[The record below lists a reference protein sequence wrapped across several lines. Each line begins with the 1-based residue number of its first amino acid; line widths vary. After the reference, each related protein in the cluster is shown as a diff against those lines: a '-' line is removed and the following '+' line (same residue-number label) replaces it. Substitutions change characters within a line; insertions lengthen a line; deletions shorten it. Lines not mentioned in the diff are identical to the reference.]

1 MNRRA
6 MLAALLGG
14 TFLAAGGRARAA
26 APRRVIVL
34 DWGLAELTLA
44 IGVVPVGM
52 ANTPGF
58 RRNFTAC
65 PVPDSVVDLG
75 LMFQP
80 NMELMLALKPD
91 LIVITPAHAPMRGAL
106 ERIAPTVTLGMF
118 RASATP
124 YTAACEETMRLAHLY
139 GCAPQGEAAVAR
151 SRRAVAQARARLDA
165 LPAHAATIYLAR
177 FVDESHLRVFG
188 AHSLFGELLAQ
199 LGLRNAWGGANGAAV
214 AMTGFDALD
223 ADPRATLVYVK
234 PLPALT
240 AAMMQTSR
248 IWQAMPFAR
257 AGRMTGMA
265 EVPPE
270 GGILSAAYF
279 AGALVDALSKLS
291 ADGEPAQGVARP
303 GRLAGNA
310 SAGNASAGN
319 ASAGNASAGNA
330 WARNA
335 SPPTERSPQT
345 AEAA

>member
-14 TFLAAGGRARAA
+14 AFLSFGVRARAA

-44 IGVVPVGM
+44 LGVLPVGM

-65 PVPDSVVDLG
+65 SVPASVVDLG

-80 NMELMLALKPD
+80 NMELMLSLKPD
-91 LIVITPAHAPMRGAL
+91 LIVITPAHASMRGAL

-118 RASATP
+118 RASPTP
-124 YTAACEETMRLAHLY
+124 YTAACEETMRLARLF
-139 GCAPQGEAAVAR
+139 GRETQGEAAVMQ
-151 SRRAVAQARARLDA
+151 SQRAIDAARARLDA
-165 LPAHAATIYLAR
+165 LPAASRARAAPVYLTR
-177 FVDESHLRVFG
+177 FIDESHLRVFG
-188 AHSLFGELLAQ
+188 THSLFGELLAR
-199 LGLRNAWGGANGAAV
+199 LGLRNAWGRANGAAAS
-214 AMTGFDALD
+214 AMIGFDALD

-234 PLPALT
+234 PLPAMT
-240 AAMMQTSR
+240 ATMMQTSR
-248 IWQAMPFAR
+248 VWQAMPFAG

-279 AGALVDALSKLS
+279 AHALVDALAAL
-291 ADGEPAQGVARP
+291 PATSPV
-303 GRLAGNA
+303 
-310 SAGNASAGN
+310 
-319 ASAGNASAGNA
+319 
-330 WARNA
+330 A
-335 SPPTERSPQT
+335 SPEQRV
-345 AEAA
+345 AEAT